1 MTRQDFIA
9 TMKAQV
15 EILKTERS
23 EFKKMIGRNDE
34 AYHKYN
40 KRSHEISAIENA
52 IKEME
57 RI

>member
-15 EILKTERS
+15 EVLKAERS
-23 EFKKMIGRNDE
+23 EFKKMIGKDE
-34 AYHKYN
+34 DAYHQYN
-40 KRSHEISAIENA
+40 KRSHEISALENA

-57 RI
+57 RA